1 MMRRQSVVAVFI
13 SIVFAIV
20 AFTISVRSFME
31 KGFLYNNAY
40 IFASE
45 QERKN
50 LDKKPHYRQSA
61 IVFCLIGTIFLLI
74 AIAELS
80 GVGWLYGVVWAV
92 AFITFVYAIA
102 SSVKNATKG
111 GKG

>member
-1 MMRRQSVVAVFI
+1 MTLFLSL
-13 SIVFAIV
+13 VFAVI
-20 AFTISVRSFME
+20 AFTISARSFME

-45 QERKN
+45 QERETM
-50 LDKKPHYRQSA
+50 DRKPYYRQSA

-80 GVGWLYGVVWAV
+80 GAGWLYIVVWAV
-92 AFITFVYAIA
+92 AFITLVYAIV
-102 SSVKNATKG
+102 SSVKHTTK
-111 GKG
+111 